1 MAVWIFEK
9 LTRSRPLPFV
19 LSVWTSLFV
28 WVKRPPSPRRP
39 CGHPGAGGVV
49 QPLRGVRPPPR
60 RAAPER
66 AAPAT
71 GCEADRGSVGTHGAG
86 RRLFQIHLRAG
97 LRSASHRSEE
107 HTSELQSPYDLVCR
121 LLLEK
126 KKKRKKKKQN
136 TTIPLRS
143 KPS

>member
-97 LRSASHRSEE
+97 LRE
-107 HTSELQSPYDLVCR
+107 
-121 LLLEK
+121 LLLDL
-126 KKKRKKKKQN
+126 
-136 TTIPLRS
+136 LRFGLRHS
-143 KPS
+143 FLDGLRRAVHQVLRL